1 LPALLAI
8 ARCSSLLGIYCGSA
22 ATVIIDARMRHKF
35 AALRTPPQKSVLML
49 F

>member
-8 ARCSSLLGIYCGSA
+8 AQCSRLLIVYCGSA
-22 ATVIIDARMRHKF
+22 ATVIVDRMRHKF
-35 AALRTPPQKSVLML
+35 AALRTPSQNP